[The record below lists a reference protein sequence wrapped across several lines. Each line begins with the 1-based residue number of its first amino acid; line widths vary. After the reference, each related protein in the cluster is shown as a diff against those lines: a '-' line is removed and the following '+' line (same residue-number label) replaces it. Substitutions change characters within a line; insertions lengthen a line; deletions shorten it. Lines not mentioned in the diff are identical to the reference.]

1 MKEVKKT
8 QLLKTLFIIVLL
20 ILGIV
25 SISCQHNT
33 GQGRNYEDVFP
44 RGKEILIKKGYHD
57 IIVTGSWPA
66 NDQNLNARTYFQA
79 KDKDNNIIEGYFI
92 EVDGKISTYVEKKD
106 IKL

>member
-1 MKEVKKT
+1 MKQIKKA
-8 QLLKTLFIIVLL
+8 LL
-20 ILGIV
+20 IILIIF

-66 NDQNLNARTYFQA
+66 NDQNLNARTNFQA
-79 KDKDNNIIEGYFI
+79 KDKDNNIVEGYFI
-92 EVDGKISTYVEKKD
+92 EVDGKISTYIEKRD
-106 IKL
+106 IIL